1 MGVKRPHA
9 AMDAQDSTANQSP
22 FMPMFEGFRAELDEH
37 HDRRERIIKA
47 SRDITASSKKI
58 IFTLQRLRTL
68 AQPLPPHIT
77 KPNSP
82 FYTTISTNYATIS
95 PDLQNLNAHRYAR
108 QISGGHQ
115 EYIEAASFEH
125 YLTTASLLS
134 YEEACAKIRALD
146 PEGAGVGLGYED
158 YVLGIYDMTGELM
171 RFAITAMATS
181 GELPSPEPSP
191 ESEAQGD
198 GPSAAKVA
206 KSAGGKRNI
215 LTDLRQ
221 LRSALESLNTS
232 GTGSFGK
239 EADKKAQVMRQ
250 SVEKV
255 ERALYGLIVRGA
267 ERPKGWMPD
276 LSESR
281 AVEVEG

>member
-1 MGVKRPHA
+1 M
-9 AMDAQDSTANQSP
+9 
-22 FMPMFEGFRAELDEH
+22 
-37 HDRRERIIKA
+37 
-47 SRDITASSKKI
+47 
-58 IFTLQRLRTL
+58 
-68 AQPLPPHIT
+68 
-77 KPNSP
+77 
-82 FYTTISTNYATIS
+82 
-95 PDLQNLNAHRYAR
+95 
-108 QISGGHQ
+108 
-115 EYIEAASFEH
+115 
-125 YLTTASLLS
+125 
-134 YEEACAKIRALD
+134 
-146 PEGAGVGLGYED
+146 
-158 YVLGIYDMTGELM
+158 LGIYDMTGELM

-206 KSAGGKRNI
+206 KSAEGDAMEVDAAASTAAPKRNI

>member
-1 MGVKRPHA
+1 MTQETKKLTPIPTSLRA
-9 AMDAQDSTANQSP
+9 LNQ
-22 FMPMFEGFRAELDEH
+22 A
-37 HDRRERIIKA
+37 
-47 SRDITASSKKI
+47 
-58 IFTLQRLRTL
+58 
-68 AQPLPPHIT
+68 LPPNIT
-77 KPNSP
+77 KSNQPY
-82 FYTTISTNYATIS
+82 YTTISTSYAAIAH
-95 PDLQNLNAHRYAR
+95 DLQNLNAHRYAR

-125 YLTTASLLS
+125 YLTTASLLT
-134 YEEACAKIRALD
+134 YEDAVSKIGALD
-146 PEGAGVGLGYED
+146 AEGPGVGLGFED

-181 GELPSPEPSP
+181 GALPKPEATGSGSDAM
-191 ESEAQGD
+191 EVD
-198 GPSAAKVA
+198 SA
-206 KSAGGKRNI
+206 SASSQRTI

-232 GTGSFGK
+232 NTGPFGK
-239 EADKKAQVMRQ
+239 EVDKKADVMRQ

-255 ERALYGLIVRGA
+255 ERALYGLTVRGA

-276 LSESR
+276 LSEGSR

>member
-1 MGVKRPHA
+1 M
-9 AMDAQDSTANQSP
+9 
-22 FMPMFEGFRAELDEH
+22 
-37 HDRRERIIKA
+37 
-47 SRDITASSKKI
+47 
-58 IFTLQRLRTL
+58 
-68 AQPLPPHIT
+68 
-77 KPNSP
+77 
-82 FYTTISTNYATIS
+82 
-95 PDLQNLNAHRYAR
+95 
-108 QISGGHQ
+108 
-115 EYIEAASFEH
+115 
-125 YLTTASLLS
+125 
-134 YEEACAKIRALD
+134 
-146 PEGAGVGLGYED
+146 
-158 YVLGIYDMTGELM
+158 LGIYDMTGELM

-181 GELPSPEPSP
+181 GELPSPEPSV

-206 KSAGGKRNI
+206 KSAVGDAMEVDAAASTAAPKRNI

-276 LSESR
+276 LNESR